1 MGMRRAAAMMG
12 LVVMCAGC
20 ASGPRATGTLV
31 GATAGAA
38 SGALIGSRIGGGSGN
53 GALIGAGLGALL
65 GMLMG
70 DQLQR
75 KQTDSPPAAPPP
87 GTPRSSTNGSR
98 PPAAEDSAKV
108 DPTKGEFING
118 TIWLLRV
125 YVNPSDPEDLEKIT
139 PILLQPVEK
148 VPWGLDVGQ
157 HRIVARAYAG
167 TQYGERLVGR
177 FDRTIQI
184 DIRRSGWFLEFGEE
198 DFR

>member
-1 MGMRRAAAMMG
+1 MMMPRAATLMALVAMC
-12 LVVMCAGC
+12 VGC
-20 ASGPRATGTLV
+20 ASDPQATGTMV

-38 SGALIGSRIGGGSGN
+38 SGALIGSRIGSGSGN
-53 GALIGAGLGALL
+53 GALVGAGLGALL
-65 GMLMG
+65 GMLVG
-70 DQLQR
+70 DQIQR

-87 GTPRSSTNGSR
+87 APPRSSTNGST
-98 PPAAEDSAKV
+98 PPAAGASAKG

-118 TIWLLRV
+118 TIWLLRI
-125 YVNPSDPEDLEKIT
+125 YVNPSDPEDLENSA

-184 DIRRSGWFLEFGEE
+184 DIRRSNWFLEFGEE